1 MKVTRNNRLDIAQTI
16 IVNTKQLLH
25 DKGPDIIAAVDDFFV
40 NH

>member
-1 MKVTRNNRLDIAQTI
+1 MKITRNNKLDLKQTI

-25 DKGPDIIAAVDDFFV
+25 DKGPDIVAAIDNFFV